1 MKSYTMNDTNQSLLE
16 ILLNDSSFKNWAKQS
31 NQNDIVFWE
40 LWISNNP
47 DKVETV
53 YTAKAILTGISFN
66 KKSLSE
72 GKINMELDVVLDQI
86 TNTTKEIKAP
96 KVISFKSLA
105 PKILKYA
112 SVAAIG
118 ILFIVL
124 GNKTINDSSE
134 VIHKTDFGEIIELK
148 LPDGTSV
155 VLNGNSEIKYDKGD
169 SRNISLIGEA
179 YFKVKAIPA
188 TKAKF
193 WVKTN
198 DLTVEVYGTQFHVNT
213 REKKT
218 DVLLDEGSIQL
229 VLENGTTTKMIPGE
243 LVSFSKEKNKVIHEK
258 VTKELPYSLWREG
271 TYVFNNITLQE
282 VMKNVKHAYGVD
294 IEFIDE
300 DLKQQLLTGGIP
312 NQNLKI
318 CLSAIEKSTGT
329 RIVHKDNRLILF
341 KNSNN

>member
-1 MKSYTMNDTNQSLLE
+1 MNDTNQSLLE
-16 ILLNDSSFKNWAKQS
+16 VLLNDTSFENWAKQR

-40 LWISNNP
+40 SWINKNP
-47 DKVETV
+47 NKIETV
-53 YTAKAILTGISFN
+53 YTAKAIITGVSFN
-66 KKSLSE
+66 KTTIPE
-72 GKINMELDVVLDQI
+72 GKINMELDAVLNQI
-86 TNTTKEIKAP
+86 AVKTKEVKEP
-96 KVISFKSLA
+96 KVISLKSLA

-124 GNKTINDSSE
+124 ANKSVYDSSE
-134 VIHKTDFGEIIELK
+134 VTHKTGYGEIIDLK

-169 SRNISLIGEA
+169 SRNIALKGEA
-179 YFKVKAIPA
+179 YFKVKSIPS

-193 WVKTN
+193 WVNTK

-218 DVLLDEGSIQL
+218 DVLLDEGSIHL
-229 VLENGTTTKMIPGE
+229 ILENGITKEMIPGE
-243 LVSFSKEKNKVIHEK
+243 LVSFSKENNKVIHEK

-271 TYVFNNITLQE
+271 TYVFNNITLLE
-282 VMKNVKHAYGVD
+282 VMKNVKHAYGVE